1 MNSKCNYSCLRGLD
15 LSKIEESNGSSQ
27 QRHSNP
33 VSLHSENEHKQY
45 LSEIQ
50 TTINDVI
57 AEAKAHNMLISENLN
72 KIKMSLYS
80 TQLVKN
86 LMMDLLD
93 LAQMES
99 STFKINKAQ
108 FSMFDAIEEAFVVV
122 SHIAVTKNIKLVPPV
137 VDSEKIKYFKSLNGD
152 KSRFI

>member
-1 MNSKCNYSCLRGLD
+1 M
-15 LSKIEESNGSSQ
+15 
-27 QRHSNP
+27 H
-33 VSLHSENEHKQY
+33 
-45 LSEIQ
+45 

-108 FSMFDAIEEAFVVV
+108 FSMFDAIKEAFVVV
-122 SHIAVTKNIKLVPPV
+122 SHIAETKNIKLVPPV
-137 VDSEKIKYFKSLNGD
+137 VDSESSKYFKSLNGD